1 MSSKKVEVGRT
12 YLGVVEDNQDPEKS
26 GRLKIKVLDVF
37 DDMPKEDI
45 PWAAP
50 WKDLNGNEFNVPE
63 IGKVLIVVFDQG
75 DLNKPEFIFS
85 EHYNINLETKL
96 KSLSDVDY
104 ISMKSLIYD
113 HRTQIYVNES
123 EGLKIDHKYNNINIT
138 ENSINFNMKD
148 NMRSINIGDSTANQ
162 QMILGTNFMEWFD
175 EFIDHLMGQRGGA
188 FLSPLP
194 CLPNPTF
201 MPLLLKFKALK
212 DPKFLSHH
220 VNIVDNSKTST
231 VKSESDIRQD
241 ESQVGD
247 GWNSTKRDNTFTTK
261 TDEDF
266 KPQPGEKPQYSDK
279 FKAPSIEVP
288 NLDNLKGLSVDSL
301 SKLTGITGI
310 TSSSSLD
317 AIKNKST
324 NAIDGA
330 KTNATGLIDDAKTK
344 TSGLMDS
351 AKSNLSDVKNS
362 IRELEPPTSPTANKK
377 IEELI
382 RFMFNK
388 EYTVYEEIGELNMLS
403 MRKGT
408 SVDRKVTNSF
418 DEKLYVFYK
427 DDKLIWQL
435 FEYDVTTLPGLI
447 PGTELLPENVSIL
460 RLGQYVDQLEMSLLD
475 GDQEH
480 SCLKFENCAIQ
491 RNINRNKY
499 DFTSPSE
506 IGNFPMNI
514 HRSSSTSTADYV
526 FNYSEG
532 SQVFKNINQYNQFM
546 NLCNSQIQV
555 AKKDRF
561 TYTLVLKQEYDEFT
575 VVKPDQ
581 LKLNKY
587 EKYLGKLK

>member
-175 EFIDHLMGQRGGA
+175 EFIDHLMGQQGGA
-188 FLSPLP
+188 FLSPSP

-201 MPLLLKFKALK
+201 MPILLKFKALK

-310 TSSSSLD
+310 TSSSALD

-330 KTNATGLIDDAKTK
+330 KTNATGLMDDTKTK

-475 GDQEH
+475 GEQEH
-480 SCLKFENCAIQ
+480 PCLKFENCAIQ

-506 IGNFPMNI
+506 IGNFPMTI

>member
-96 KSLSDVDY
+96 KSLSDTDY

-175 EFIDHLMGQRGGA
+175 EFIDHLMGQQGGA
-188 FLSPLP
+188 FLSPVP

-201 MPLLLKFKALK
+201 MPILLKFKALK

-247 GWNSTKRDNTFTTK
+247 GWNSTKRENTFTTK

-279 FKAPSIEVP
+279 FKAPSIELPSV
-288 NLDNLKGLSVDSL
+288 DNLKGLGVDSL
-301 SKLTGITGI
+301 AKLTGITGI
-310 TSSSSLD
+310 TSSSAID
-317 AIKNKST
+317 AIKNKTS
-324 NAIDGA
+324 NAVDGA
-330 KTNATGLIDDAKTK
+330 KTNTSGLVNDAKTNTSEMFDNTK
-344 TSGLMDS
+344 SGL
-351 AKSNLSDVKNS
+351 LDVKNS
-362 IRELEPPTSPTANKK
+362 IRPLESPTSPTANKK

-382 RFMFNK
+382 RFMFKK
-388 EYTVYEEIGELNMLS
+388 EYTVYEEIGELNLLS

-427 DDKLIWQL
+427 DEKLIWQL
-435 FEYDVTTLPGLI
+435 FEYDVTTLPGLV

-460 RLGQYVDQLEMSLLD
+460 RLGQYVDQLKMDVLD
-475 GDQEH
+475 GDPEH
-480 SCLKFENCAIQ
+480 ICLKFENCAIQ
-491 RNINRNKY
+491 KNINRNKY

-506 IGNFPMNI
+506 IGNFPMSI

-532 SQVFKNINQYNQFM
+532 SQVFKNINQYNQFI
-546 NLCNSQIQV
+546 NLCNTQVKV
-555 AKKDRF
+555 AKRDRF